1 MTSSGNQFNVRAVER
16 GSRLVIAHGPQ
27 VVLQMP
33 RGNLEG
39 IQPRLIML
47 KRTVGLIKHAEYGK
61 AFRLLR
67 QHKLDINMLHDVDPE
82 QFFAKIDKFVAEIQ
96 QVDYMNLF
104 VNSLDEKERGPELEF
119 LFPISKDELIKRE
132 HAEMMKQFS
141 EEKKVDLKEEGP
153 VFTKVNKICDALRAE
168 LERVNRDN
176 FYLLPILTT
185 YIKK

>member
-1 MTSSGNQFNVRAVER
+1 
-16 GSRLVIAHGPQ
+16 
-27 VVLQMP
+27 
-33 RGNLEG
+33 
-39 IQPRLIML
+39 ML
-47 KRTVGLIKHAEYGK
+47 KRTVGLIKHAQYGK

-82 QFFAKIDKFVAEIQ
+82 QFFEKIDKFVSEIH

-104 VNSLDEKERGPELEF
+104 VNSLVEKERGPELEF
-119 LFPISKDELIKRE
+119 LFPISKDEQIRRDHEK
-132 HAEMMKQFS
+132 MMKQYS
-141 EEKKVDLKEEGP
+141 EDKKVDIKEDQGP
-153 VFTKVNKICDALRAE
+153 VYTKVNKICDALRAE